1 MADGLPGET
10 LLVMA
15 MLIALA
21 GVGAV
26 ELWYLRRRRK
36 QRTSRG
42 ESETELPERAH
53 NAIVTVKAIG
63 DTLARGG
70 VRSPEADDLIREAE
84 AAARE
89 RKYRVAIELTDRAK
103 AVLRAAKLRQQQK
116 GDLSKFD
123 GIKPK
128 AEADEVT
135 AKERLMKDL
144 PPNYAQ
150 SKFSMDLARD
160 GIASAKTA
168 GRDTGEAESLVA
180 SAQASFDAQD
190 YAAALKQAV
199 RARRSLEGVS
209 VPSTEPAPEG
219 PPPTPAPPTG
229 TTRPCPSCGSPVA
242 ADDAFC
248 RKCGVAVPR
257 ARACPSCGA
266 PVAPEDGFCR
276 KCGTRIPE
284 ATGNP

>member
-1 MADGLPGET
+1 MADGLTGQD

-15 MLIALA
+15 MLGALA
-21 GVGAV
+21 AVGAV

-42 ESETELPERAH
+42 ESEVELPDLAH

-70 VRSPEADDLIREAE
+70 VRSPQADDLIREAE
-84 AAARE
+84 GAARE
-89 RKYRVAIELTDRAK
+89 RNYRVAIDLTERAK
-103 AVLRAAKLRQQQK
+103 AILRAAKLRQQQK

-128 AEADEVT
+128 GDADEVT
-135 AKERLMKDL
+135 AKERLMKEL

-150 SKFSMDLARD
+150 SKFSMNLALD
-160 GIASAKTA
+160 EIASAKTA

-190 YAAALKQAV
+190 YATALKQAV
-199 RARRSLEGVS
+199 RARRSLEGV
-209 VPSTEPAPEG
+209 PMPATEPVREV
-219 PPPTPAPPTG
+219 PPQTPAAPGG

-248 RKCGVAVPR
+248 RKCGVAVPK
-257 ARACPSCGA
+257 ARTCPSCGA
-266 PVAPEDGFCR
+266 PVTPEDAFCR
-276 KCGTRIPE
+276 TCGTRMPA

>member
-1 MADGLPGET
+1 
-10 LLVMA
+10 MA

-26 ELWYLRRRRK
+26 ELWYLRRRRR
-36 QRTSRG
+36 QRTTRG
-42 ESETELPERAH
+42 ESEAELPDRAH
-53 NAIVTVKAIG
+53 NAIVTLKTIG

-84 AAARE
+84 GAARE
-89 RKYRVAIELTDRAK
+89 RNYRVAIELTERAK

-123 GIKPK
+123 GIQPK
-128 AEADEVT
+128 GDAAETT
-135 AKERLMKDL
+135 AKERLMKEL

-150 SKFSMDLARD
+150 SKFSMNLALD
-160 GIASAKTA
+160 EIASARMA

-209 VPSTEPAPEG
+209 VPATEPAPDV
-219 PPPTPAPPTG
+219 PPPTLAAPSG
-229 TTRPCPSCGSPVA
+229 TARPCPSCGSPAA

-248 RKCGVAVPR
+248 RKCGVAVPK

-266 PVAPEDGFCR
+266 SVTPEDAFCR
-276 KCGTRIPE
+276 KCGTRMPA